1 MNATTDIEPA
11 SAVSPKTLEGSLRSF
26 SLFEILQFLRLGSL
40 TGVLTVSR
48 PGEQI
53 QLMVRG
59 GKIVNSSV
67 FTHRQR
73 LGELLLVRGIVSRRE
88 VDEILTDKHR
98 NAIETPLGQIL
109 VERGILD
116 HETLA
121 QTLRLQ
127 IEEEIWAL
135 LQWREGEFRFNP
147 CGTLTEAAPA
157 VVELEIEPLILEGAR
172 RQDEWKTISA
182 HVPGD
187 DLVPVPVAPETYH
200 IADHTLTANEW
211 RLLALING
219 SLSVGALVDRSGLGR
234 FETYR
239 ILASFVQQGWVTCES
254 AGEAEARTSEAASR
268 RSGDHTP
275 SLGGAEDGPRTAG
288 DNGQGPNGKTS
299 LLPWRRAPAP
309 REAEA
314 PAPCGRAHR
323 TCVTLAAAV
332 ANELIEAAQ
341 RRRIEDIRGRW
352 PLTPLTW
359 QRMTGRYPSA
369 DGVAVVN
376 GLLDVSL
383 FDRLWAPL
391 PANLRSALVE
401 DTWGA
406 IVELIAV
413 LADAL
418 RRQLPAREWERLRTQ
433 IGTNVQASTI
443 EEPAPAGMTAAEV
456 LMLFEDPSEEE
467 DETDGR

>member
-1 MNATTDIEPA
+1 
-11 SAVSPKTLEGSLRSF
+11 
-26 SLFEILQFLRLGSL
+26 
-40 TGVLTVSR
+40 
-48 PGEQI
+48 
-53 QLMVRG
+53 
-59 GKIVNSSV
+59 
-67 FTHRQR
+67 
-73 LGELLLVRGIVSRRE
+73 
-88 VDEILTDKHR
+88 
-98 NAIETPLGQIL
+98 
-109 VERGILD
+109 
-116 HETLA
+116 
-121 QTLRLQ
+121 
-127 IEEEIWAL
+127 
-135 LQWREGEFRFNP
+135 
-147 CGTLTEAAPA
+147 
-157 VVELEIEPLILEGAR
+157 
-172 RQDEWKTISA
+172 
-182 HVPGD
+182 
-187 DLVPVPVAPETYH
+187 
-200 IADHTLTANEW
+200 
-211 RLLALING
+211 
-219 SLSVGALVDRSGLGR
+219 
-234 FETYR
+234 
-239 ILASFVQQGWVTCES
+239 
-254 AGEAEARTSEAASR
+254 
-268 RSGDHTP
+268 
-275 SLGGAEDGPRTAG
+275 
-288 DNGQGPNGKTS
+288 
-299 LLPWRRAPAP
+299 
-309 REAEA
+309 AEA